1 MTVDLDMFTVA
12 SEFFDDEGEGLV
24 DPVQGVRS

>member
-1 MTVDLDMFTVA
+1 MTVDLDMYKVA
-12 SEFFDDEGEGLV
+12 SEFFDEEGDLV